1 MADNSQFFPR
11 GGVDQN
17 GRQKPSED
25 PSYMHRTQAK
35 MRDVN
40 WPVLG
45 IITRVHFA
53 DAKSNK
59 SQGAQTAESGSN
71 DKVILDGGYL
81 KSLAEGTNNKGH
93 RLECDVLV
101 VRGLEGFTDTP
112 IFRNVPL
119 CSGFGGVEDFSMV
132 VPKARD
138 NTAVQYEYGKGN
150 GDYCVMQFIGG
161 NIGSPIIT
169 AFYPNPVNTEDPP
182 RVIDGKTASF
192 RFNGVKFYI
201 DDDGNFYMDSRSAGQ
216 HVSVGPKSGKVTR
229 SKTIGADGK
238 INVSTKSD
246 IVISAGVPDAPG
258 QENALPKGKATFAA
272 SKEVNIVSSKDD
284 VKIQAPYKNLKKA
297 ARQYDSVKVN
307 GGELFEYILK
317 LKQMLFFMTANIE
330 QASKALEAKGQF
342 DVSMPLFMASTVMK
356 EFLKQ
361 DLPKSATGHI
371 TGGSN
376 VCYIGSASFSALDI
390 GNAALGFSDE
400 DLKAIQEECA
410 LNSAQDALSG
420 LSSINS
426 SFESAQGLSDL
437 GAKIIPIIKTLE
449 DFGLLVPLVGVTDT
463 FKSALGKAVEVIA
476 SGGSADTD
484 DISSKSES
492 ASESASKFEDDEGNL
507 DFSEGDTDSLVS
519 TVKEIIEL
527 VTGIGSGSVSAPK
540 FSELDLDASDVAS
553 DPDAI
558 GGGVGDFYSNY
569 IDCVNKKIEDLTGN

>member
-71 DKVILDGGYL
+71 DKAILDGGYL

-138 NTAVQYEYGKGN
+138 NTSAQYEHGKGN
-150 GDYCVMQFIGG
+150 GDYCIIQFIGG

-317 LKQMLFFMTANIE
+317 LKHMLFWMTANIE

-376 VCYIGSASFSALDI
+376 VCYIGSASFSGLDI

-400 DLKAIQEECA
+400 DLEAIQKQCA
-410 LNSAQDALSG
+410 LDSAQDALSG

-426 SFESAQGLSDL
+426 GFESAQTLSNL
-437 GAKIIPIIKTLE
+437 GTTIIPIIEALE
-449 DFGLLVPLVGVTDT
+449 DFFLLPSGTS
-463 FKSALGKAVEVIA
+463 KSVQDALSKAVELIA
-476 SGGSADTD
+476 GGGNVDTGDLSG
-484 DISSKSES
+484 KSDS
-492 ASESASKFEDDEGNL
+492 ASESASEFADEDGNL
-507 DFSEGDTDSLVS
+507 DFGIGDTGSLVS
-519 TVKEIIEL
+519 TVEEIVDLIL
-527 VTGIGSGSVSAPK
+527 GLGSGSVSAPK
-540 FSELDLDASDVAS
+540 FSELDLDASDIAS

>member
-1 MADNSQFFPR
+1 
-11 GGVDQN
+11 
-17 GRQKPSED
+17 
-25 PSYMHRTQAK
+25 
-35 MRDVN
+35 
-40 WPVLG
+40 
-45 IITRVHFA
+45 
-53 DAKSNK
+53 
-59 SQGAQTAESGSN
+59 
-71 DKVILDGGYL
+71 
-81 KSLAEGTNNKGH
+81 
-93 RLECDVLV
+93 
-101 VRGLEGFTDTP
+101 
-112 IFRNVPL
+112 
-119 CSGFGGVEDFSMV
+119 
-132 VPKARD
+132 
-138 NTAVQYEYGKGN
+138 
-150 GDYCVMQFIGG
+150 MQFIGG

-437 GAKIIPIIKTLE
+437 GAKITPIIKTLE
-449 DFGLLVPLVGVTDT
+449 DFGLLLPLVGVTDN

-476 SGGSADTD
+476 SGGSADTG

-492 ASESASKFEDDEGNL
+492 ASQSASKFEDDEGNL

-540 FSELDLDASDVAS
+540 FSELDLDVSDVAS

>member
-1 MADNSQFFPR
+1 MSDNSQFFPR
-11 GGVDQN
+11 GGIDQN
-17 GRQKPSED
+17 GRQKPAED

-59 SQGAQTAESGSN
+59 SQGAQTAESGSS
-71 DKVILDGGYL
+71 DKTILDGGYL

-437 GAKIIPIIKTLE
+437 GAKITPIIKTLE
-449 DFGLLVPLVGVTDT
+449 DFGLLLPLVGVTDN

-476 SGGSADTD
+476 SGGSADTG

>member
-1 MADNSQFFPR
+1 MSDNSQFFPR
-11 GGVDQN
+11 GGIDQN
-17 GRQKPSED
+17 GRQKPAED

-59 SQGAQTAESGSN
+59 SQGAQTAESGSS
-71 DKVILDGGYL
+71 DKTILDGGYL

-330 QASKALEAKGQF
+330 QTSKAFEAKGQF

-437 GAKIIPIIKTLE
+437 GAKITPIIKTLE
-449 DFGLLVPLVGVTDT
+449 DFGLLLPLVGVTDN

-476 SGGSADTD
+476 SGGSADTG

>member
-1 MADNSQFFPR
+1 MSDNSQFFPR
-11 GGVDQN
+11 GGIDQN
-17 GRQKPSED
+17 GRQKPAED
-25 PSYMHRTQAK
+25 PSYAHETQNR
-35 MRDVN
+35 MGNVN

-45 IITRVHFA
+45 VITRVHFA

-59 SQGAQTAESGSN
+59 SQSAQTADSGSSN
-71 DKVILDGGYL
+71 KVILDGGYL
-81 KSLAEGTNNKGH
+81 KSLQEGTNNKGH
-93 RLECDVLV
+93 RLECDVLIV
-101 VRGLEGFTDTP
+101 QGLEGFTDTP
-112 IFRNVPL
+112 TFKNVPL
-119 CSGFGGVEDFSMV
+119 CSGFGGVDDFSMV

-138 NTAVQYEYGKGN
+138 NTSVKYEYGKGN
-150 GDYCVMQFIGG
+150 GDYCILQFIGG
-161 NIGSPIIT
+161 DIGNPIIT
-169 AFYPNPVNTEDPP
+169 AFYPSPVNTEDPP

-201 DDDGNFYMDSRSAGQ
+201 DDDGNFYMDSRDAGQ

-238 INVSTKSD
+238 INVATKSD

-330 QASKALEAKGQF
+330 QTSKAFEAKGQF

-376 VCYIGSASFSALDI
+376 VCYIGSASFSGLDI

-420 LSSINS
+420 LSSIS
-426 SFESAQGLSDL
+426 ASFESAGTLSSL
-437 GAKIIPIIKTLE
+437 GATIIPIIKALE
-449 DFGLLVPLVGVTDT
+449 DFFLLPPGTS
-463 FKSALGKAVEVIA
+463 KSVQDALSKAVEVIA
-476 SGGSADTD
+476 GGGDVDTGDLSG
-484 DISSKSES
+484 KSES
-492 ASESASKFEDDEGNL
+492 AVESASKFTDEDGNL
-507 DFSEGDTDSLVS
+507 DFGIGDTGSLVS
-519 TVKEIIEL
+519 TAKEIIDL
-527 VTGIGSGSVSAPK
+527 ILDLGSGSVSAPK
-540 FSELDLDASDVAS
+540 FSELDLDASDIAS

-569 IDCVNKKIEDLTGN
+569 IDCVNKKIEDLTDN